1 MDYFPYLLEL
11 YQELLHD
18 LVDKLPLERIL
29 QNAGSSY
36 NKNNNE
42 ALELVYM
49 LSTHKIMVNHLTK
62 INYVKYLPYLLE
74 TTSARRRK
82 NVYMTLK
89 NLSGVDINPHPGCED
104 SHDEQNLLG
113 SYNCK
118 DLIRNIMDGLDDKC
132 YS

>member
-11 YQELLHD
+11 YQELLED
-18 LVDKLPLERIL
+18 LVAKLPLERIL
-29 QNAGSSY
+29 HNAGSSY

-49 LSTHKIMVNHLTK
+49 LSTNKIMVDRLTK

-74 TTSARRRK
+74 TTSTRRQK

-89 NLSGVDINPHPGCED
+89 NLSGVDINNIQGCRD
-104 SHDEQNLLG
+104 SHEEQNLLG
-113 SYNCK
+113 SYNCTNVISK
-118 DLIRNIMDGLDDKC
+118 IMDGLDDKC
-132 YS
+132 YN